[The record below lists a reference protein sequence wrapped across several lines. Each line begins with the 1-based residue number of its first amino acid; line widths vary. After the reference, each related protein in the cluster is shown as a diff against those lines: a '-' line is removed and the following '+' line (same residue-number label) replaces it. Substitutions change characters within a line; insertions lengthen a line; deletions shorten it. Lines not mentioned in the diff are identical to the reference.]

1 MKYKVKSAF
10 FENWFPEM
18 AYVLGLIFADGHLE
32 DAHYLRG
39 KYLRISSSDIEILEK
54 VRAVLASEHKI
65 VKIAPKLASGCGKNK
80 DKKYLCRTKYLLRI
94 GDHKIYNSLVKLGV
108 TPKKSLTLKFPTVPV
123 KYMRDFVRGYFD
135 GDGSVFIDDKK
146 KRLLVVFC
154 CGSYGYLE
162 NLSESLAKLAQVKKQ
177 RVIKG
182 NRSFQIKYST
192 LEAIKLYKFM
202 YNTEAALFLE
212 RKYQVFQR
220 FIKSFVPMLPKIKPL
235 CRAYVE
241 M

>member
-1 MKYKVKSAF
+1 MAPMYRAVNHDF
-10 FENWFPEM
+10 FKKWTPEM
-18 AYVLGLIFADGHLE
+18 AYVLGYFAADGSMIRNNRG
-32 DAHYLRG
+32 AHFIEFTSIDKSLVLLVRRA
-39 KYLRISSSDIEILEK
+39 LSSSHTIS
-54 VRAVLASEHKI
+54 VRLARLSTHKI
-65 VKIAPKLASGCGKNK
+65 SYRIQIGSKEMFTDLKNFGFMQNKSNTIRLPKIPQGYFG
-80 DKKYLCRTKYLLRI
+80 
-94 GDHKIYNSLVKLGV
+94 
-108 TPKKSLTLKFPTVPV
+108 
-123 KYMRDFVRGYFD
+123 DFVRGYFD